1 MGKHSNKEAYF
12 KRLQELASVEK
23 RASINENN
31 GRALGTLID
40 FKKGADGY
48 TYGIVKENHHYY
60 IKKSNNSKNP
70 NVTDFAY
77 IGGLGNVTEYQYTKL
92 SEADKNRNMILNT
105 INEAYSQKM
114 SKTSSKPISKKK
126 MLSEGIDE
134 DAEEEI
140 AQAEDKFNDLEAAT
154 AAKTEP
160 MPDMGGEEMP
170 DMGGEEPEGEEM
182 PDMGG
187 EEPEGEPMPDM
198 GGEEPEGEEGAEEV
212 PDLDGLGLDNEEG
225 GEEPEGEEPEGEE
238 GGEEPDSQDEKSII
252 SKEIEKTIGKLGNR
266 IRKTELTDS
275 QTISYLKQLISPFK
289 NHVKDVE
296 IEDRKEI
303 ADLILK
309 TVPDEDIEDLD
320 VTGEEDMEG
329 LPSMEEEKCSECGS
343 FVQYAESRGY
353 TNESILNATNEE
365 VANLAAGYINA
376 HKDGMNEGDF
386 DSVKTHLT
394 NEACDMLKEEYGFD
408 DEDLTNFQP
417 EMNEMDGDQRVEKI
431 NELWGGLKNLGKAA
445 GQGIAKGAQAVGQS
459 VAKGAQAVGQAGEK
473 AWDATKGAAQ
483 EISKTYH
490 QGEVSGEIKKA
501 EQHANEM
508 MQVLNN
514 LNNRLEKAGQQKVDI
529 NRLLQGAI
537 NQMIRSGNVD
547 FSRIGAMNNVQRE
560 GLDDAAKV
568 EVQPEFAQEQSLG
581 VAVNE
586 AEQKVR
592 KYVRARLEEKMGLRK
607 AKINESAKSESLK
620 KLDSLIDKQFK
631 LYETVI
637 KRKRKLNENWS
648 EYDLY
653 RKMKD
658 AIKFGEKVISVGVLS
673 DDDNME
679 WRDVDISHGDA
690 SAAAQELLN
699 IQAAEGNIYL

>member
-1 MGKHSNKEAYF
+1 MGKHSNKEAFF
-12 KRLQELASVEK
+12 KRLQELACVEK
-23 RASINENN
+23 KASINENN

-160 MPDMGGEEMP
+160 MPDMGGEEIPDMGGEEMP

-182 PDMGG
+182 PA
-187 EEPEGEPMPDM
+187 
-198 GGEEPEGEEGAEEV
+198 EEPEGEEGAEEV

-225 GEEPEGEEPEGEE
+225 AEEPEGEE
-238 GGEEPDSQDEKSII
+238 GAEEPEGEEGDEELDSQDEKSIT

-275 QTISYLKQLISPFK
+275 QTISYLKQLITPFK

-320 VTGEEDMEG
+320 VSGEENMKG

-417 EMNEMDGDQRVEKI
+417 EMNEMDGDQRIEKI
-431 NELWGGLKNLGKAA
+431 NELWGGIKGAGKKVWGDLKNYGNEVK
-445 GQGIAKGAQAVGQS
+445 KS
-459 VAKGAQAVGQAGEK
+459 
-473 AWDATKGAAQ
+473 
-483 EISKTYH
+483 YH

-529 NRLLQGAI
+529 NRLLQGAV
-537 NQMIRSGNVD
+537 NQMIRSGKVD

-586 AEQKVR
+586 AEQKRKFNYYVDLIDGTVTTGKVHPNYKGFNTHDEAKKYSDELKKSLNKDKGISESEQKVR

-631 LYETVI
+631 LYETVV
-637 KRKRKLNENWS
+637 KKKLS
-648 EYDLY
+648 
-653 RKMKD
+653 
-658 AIKFGEKVISVGVLS
+658 
-673 DDDNME
+673 
-679 WRDVDISHGDA
+679 
-690 SAAAQELLN
+690 
-699 IQAAEGNIYL
+699 